1 MTEPAPTG
9 VVTLVF
15 TDVQGST
22 SLWDHHTEA
31 MRAALDVHNLLM
43 RGLLAE
49 HLGYEVKTEGDA
61 FMLAFAEP
69 QHAVHFCLRAQQSL
83 LQAPWPPAILTTD
96 DAGEVKDGWGRL
108 IWRGLRVRMGLHVGL
123 PDCRISDL
131 TGRMDY
137 FGPMVNRAARVAG
150 AAHGGQIICSKDVH
164 QALNLVRLGHPL
176 VHDLGEHWLKG
187 LKSPEHLF
195 SIVAE
200 PLQNRVFDVVQ
211 SLAPPSSRAHGDTQ
225 NVQSYDPGP
234 DEHFLLMTTD
244 RPAIDASGKLHG
256 VVAARPAAAMVPLT
270 LGTLEIDESKR
281 AVRNVSVYDPLTF
294 STSEQTPEP
303 QVATEV
309 PPNDAEEKVEPAV
322 VPVEERSARSS
333 RRILLAASAVLLVSL
348 AAGGALMMW
357 RRSQSAAVT
366 TDYVVHFESKPAG
379 ATVTIDGRERGV
391 TPLDW
396 PNDLPPGIY
405 RATLSL
411 HGYDKQTSVF
421 QGAAT
426 TTVKVNLTR
435 SRL

>member
-31 MRAALDVHNLLM
+31 MRAALDVHNLLL
-43 RGLLAE
+43 RGLVAE

-61 FMLAFAEP
+61 FMLAFSEP
-69 QHAVHFCLRAQQSL
+69 QQAVHFCLRAQQSL
-83 LQAPWPPAILTTD
+83 LQAPWPPVILTTD
-96 DAGEVKDGWGRL
+96 DAGEVKDGWGRV
-108 IWRGLRVRMGLHVGL
+108 IWRGLRVRMGLHVGS

-150 AAHGGQIICSKDVH
+150 SAHGGQIICSKDVH
-164 QALNLVRLGHPL
+164 QALNLVRLGHPI

-200 PLQNRVFDVVQ
+200 PLRSRVFDVVH
-211 SLAPPSSRAHGDTQ
+211 SLAPPGPAQSEGQT
-225 NVQSYDPGP
+225 VQSYDPGP

-256 VVAARPAAAMVPLT
+256 VVAPRPSAPMVPLS

-281 AVRNVSVYDPLTF
+281 AVRQESVYDPLNF
-294 STSEQTPEP
+294 STVESPPEAH
-303 QVATEV
+303 VATEAV
-309 PPNDAEEKVEPAV
+309 ADEAAAKVEPAV
-322 VPVEERSARSS
+322 VPVEERPTRSF
-333 RRILLAASAVLLVSL
+333 RRMFLAASAVLLVSF
-348 AAGGALMMW
+348 AAAGALMVF
-357 RRSQSAAVT
+357 RSAQVPTVA

-379 ATVTIDGRERGV
+379 ATVTIEGRARGV

-396 PNDLPPGIY
+396 PNDLPAGIY

-411 HGYDKQTSVF
+411 PGYDKQTSVF